1 MDGRRIG
8 RIVNDLSV
16 HMSITVV
23 SSEEGRKGKSGNDGK
38 PSNSKKTIRKNKM
51 ESWKWCKNSNDRKA
65 AK

>member
-1 MDGRRIG
+1 MICRYICRLLSLALLGGR
-8 RIVNDLSV
+8 
-16 HMSITVV
+16 
-23 SSEEGRKGKSGNDGK
+23 EKSGNDGK